1 MDPYK
6 VLIEVVKTSNFTKA
20 AERLYTSQPSI
31 SLDIKRLETMYNVK
45 IFEFTRPSIRL
56 TSDGEKILKYAL
68 QRENIEQELWQNLKN
83 DRKEVAGELSLGS
96 SYTYGEQYLSQK
108 LIEMANQ
115 YPELH
120 VNAYLTNSDTVLN
133 NVKHNVVDIG
143 IVEREI
149 QDNTIDLACIAQD
162 EMVLIYNQKVGFNE
176 KQICFVREQGSGT
189 RIYQEIGLTN
199 LSLHPYL
206 VEINSN
212 QVIVDMVKA
221 GKGFTVISKS
231 VLDEEHHNVLGAVK
245 LDVFRNFYLIKHK
258 DKYQD
263 NNLNA
268 LIELFQCRYEE

>member
-6 VLIEVVKTSNFTKA
+6 VLIEVVKTANFTKA
-20 AERLYTSQPSI
+20 AAHLYTSLPSI
-31 SLDIKRLETMYNVK
+31 SRDIKRLETKYNVK

-68 QRENIEQELWQNLKN
+68 QRENIERELWQNLKN
-83 DRKEVAGELSLGS
+83 DKKDVAGVLSIGS

-108 LIEMANQ
+108 LIEIANQ

-120 VNAYLTNSDTVLN
+120 VNAYLTNSDTVLD

-149 QDNTIDLACIAQD
+149 QDNTIDLACISQD
-162 EMVLIYNQKVGFNE
+162 EMVLIYNQKVGFDA

-231 VLDEEHHNVLGAVK
+231 VLDEEHNNILAAIK

-258 DKYQD
+258 DKYLD
-263 NNLNA
+263 VNLKA
-268 LIELFQCRYEE
+268 IIELFQCCYED